1 MPNPNTVN
9 GPPERT
15 GLGTRAHGRLVPRPL
30 AAWLALAAAFYITF
44 ILRARFVVDG
54 VTHFTLFDDAMV
66 SMRYARNLAEGR
78 GLVFN
83 PGDAPV
89 EGFTNPLWTLWMAVL
104 HRTGVSEAKI
114 SLLVSLTSALL
125 LLALMGVV
133 WRIARETF
141 ADAGERAEIAAA
153 VTGLYYPLAFWS
165 LRGMEVGVLA
175 FAAYAAVLATMRLW
189 REWSARQA
197 WWLALLVFAMPLI
210 RPDGAVPAGLVL
222 LFAALGVERGKR
234 LRTAALVGGALV
246 LSLAGQTAVR
256 LAYFGDALP
265 NTYYLKMTG
274 APLLERVGRGLGALR
289 DDVQWHLW
297 PLVLFAIV
305 GVRLRE
311 RRLALLAT
319 IALSQLAYSVYVG
332 GDAWEWFRYANR
344 YIVVGVPA
352 LVILSAGGAMD
363 LLSAAFPAMRAD
375 ARWRPWA
382 ARAVIVVL
390 LVALS
395 KRAVPDWLRTGGEH
409 VADDARA
416 ATAAI
421 RVRQIT
427 RDDAVIAV
435 TWAGTIPYFAHR
447 RTVDLLGKNDRYL
460 ARLPERVT
468 FLPGHNKWDYA
479 YSIGRG
485 KPDLIL
491 QLWRHYG
498 ADDVGLRLAGYDH
511 LWGTVWVRRN
521 TERVDRARVEPAL
534 KGLLWGNLSYGE
546 P

>member
-1 MPNPNTVN
+1 MALPHAA
-9 GPPERT
+9 PERT
-15 GLGTRAHGRLVPRPL
+15 APRPL
-30 AAWLALAAAFYITF
+30 FAWGALAASCYAIF
-44 ILRARFVVDG
+44 IWRARFVVDG

-66 SMRYARNLAEGR
+66 SMRYARNLAEGH

-89 EGFTNPLWTLWMAVL
+89 EGFTNPLWTLWMAAL
-104 HRTGVSEAKI
+104 HATGVSEAKV

-125 LLALMGVV
+125 LLALMVVV
-133 WRIARETF
+133 WRIARESF

-175 FAAYAAVLATMRLW
+175 CAAYAAVLATMRLW

-197 WWLALLVFAMPLI
+197 WWLALLVCAMPLI
-210 RPDGAVPAGLVL
+210 RPDGAVPAGIIV

-234 LRTAALVGGALV
+234 FRTAALLGGALA
-246 LSLAGQTAVR
+246 LSVVGQTAFR

-274 APLLERVGRGLGALR
+274 APLLERVARGLGALR

-319 IALSQLAYSVYVG
+319 IALSQLAYSAYVG
-332 GDAWEWFRYANR
+332 GDAWEWFRYADR
-344 YIVVGVPA
+344 YVVVAVPA
-352 LVILSAGGAMD
+352 LVLLAAGGAMD
-363 LLSAAFPAMRAD
+363 LVGAAIPGLRRPALA
-375 ARWRPWA
+375 WVG
-382 ARAVIVVL
+382 RAVAVLL

-395 KRAVPDWLRTGGEH
+395 ARPVREWLRTGGAH
-409 VADDARA
+409 VANDARA
-416 ATAAI
+416 ATAGI
-421 RVRQIT
+421 RVRRIT

-435 TWAGTIPYFAHR
+435 TWAGAIPYFAHR
-447 RTVDLLGKNDRYL
+447 RTVDLLGKNDRNL
-460 ARLPERVT
+460 ARLPERVS
-468 FLPGHNKWDYA
+468 FFPGHNKWDYA

-485 KPDLIL
+485 QPDLIL
-491 QLWRHYG
+491 QLWRHFG
-498 ADDVGLRLAGYDH
+498 ADEVGLRLAGYDH
-511 LWGTVWVRRN
+511 LWGTVWIRRN
-521 TERVDRARVEPAL
+521 TVAVDRSRMEREL
-534 KGLLWGNLSYGE
+534 KGLLWGDLSYGA